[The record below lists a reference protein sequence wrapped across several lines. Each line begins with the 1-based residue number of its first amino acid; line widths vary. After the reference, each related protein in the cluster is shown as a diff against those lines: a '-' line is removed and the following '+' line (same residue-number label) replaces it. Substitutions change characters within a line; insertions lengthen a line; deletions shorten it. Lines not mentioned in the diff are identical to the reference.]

1 MMTKTAGGPGPISP
15 NDYNGRRNRTPPW
28 LMAGVALSVL
38 AHAGVGVWLYLQ
50 RFEAPVV
57 ATPPETD
64 PIIVEMLDLPRPKP
78 PEPVVTQVPP
88 APTPPLNRTPP
99 PTQDTDV
106 LSVPT
111 PDVTRLATGPV
122 VAFRDDPAP
131 PTEGPVT
138 SRPVE
143 PAPHVASPVIRNP
156 AWLAK
161 PSGEQLMNAYP
172 ERALERGVGGVATL
186 SCLVRADGG
195 VTTCSVTN
203 ETPNGHG
210 FGRAALGL
218 SRWFRISPR
227 TVDGQ
232 AAAGSRVSM
241 DIRFNPPAD

>member
-1 MMTKTAGGPGPISP
+1 MMMKTAGGPGPISP
-15 NDYNGRRNRTPPW
+15 IDYNERRSRTPPW

-38 AHAGVGVWLYLQ
+38 AHLGVGAWLYLQ
-50 RFEAPVV
+50 RFEAPMME
-57 ATPPETD
+57 TPPVTK
-64 PIIVEMLDLPRPKP
+64 PIDVRVLELPRPKP
-78 PEPVVTQVPP
+78 PEPIVSKVPP
-88 APTPPLNRTPP
+88 APTPPLNKTPA
-99 PTQDTDV
+99 PTQETEV

-111 PDVTRLATGPV
+111 PDVSSPATGPV

-143 PAPHVASPVIRNP
+143 PAPPAASPVIRNP
-156 AWLAK
+156 AWLSK
-161 PSGEQLMNAYP
+161 PTGEQLLNAYP

-195 VTTCSVTN
+195 VTTCSVVS
-203 ETPNGHG
+203 ETPNGQG

-241 DIRFNPPAD
+241 DIRFNPPAE